1 MNEVNHAW
9 GLMSSIEEL
18 IQSLSERL
26 ENNSTLVDYSEKMTN
41 FSRELKSHI
50 ERLLISVDEERG
62 TNIFKNMVHRPSN
75 LPH

>member
-1 MNEVNHAW
+1 
-9 GLMSSIEEL
+9 MSSIEEL